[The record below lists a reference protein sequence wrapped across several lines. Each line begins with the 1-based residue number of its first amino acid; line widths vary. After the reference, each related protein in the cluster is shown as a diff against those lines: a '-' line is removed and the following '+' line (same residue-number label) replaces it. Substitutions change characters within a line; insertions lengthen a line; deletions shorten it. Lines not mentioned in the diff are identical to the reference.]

1 MPHIREYRYYV
12 GKTRTVTVVKLL
24 RGYNEWNSVD
34 NPSGVS
40 LAVPYETLTEI
51 TKARTALW
59 TIAATAQIFIAC
71 RPAYVSPELIT
82 EVRAAFAARSAET
95 TNLETNAIL
104 GTDGWFFSAPE
115 LRHVAGGKFWNDSP
129 YQSTA
134 DDPLST
140 IVNFHQ
146 QLKKQDVELLLV
158 PVPPKSL
165 IFPDK
170 VGLSE
175 TLIPT
180 PVPRLDPNHVEFYE
194 LLRQRGIPV
203 LDLTERFL
211 RERFHPENPLYCR
224 LDTHWSGAGCVI
236 AAQQI
241 ADILKTRSWSNLF
254 KTVQYVNQ
262 WSSTSISGN
271 LVHNIDPPVASEE
284 IRLRL
289 VAANAGQD
297 AGRST
302 VADSS
307 PVVLLGDSHTLIYHS
322 GGDMHA
328 ANGGLVDQLAFE
340 LGLPIDLVAV
350 RESTATAA
358 LTAIRMRAEETPTY
372 WTDKRIVV
380 WCFAA
385 QEFSATDSWRPVSVL
400 PQQTADEGH

>member
-1 MPHIREYRYYV
+1 MPHMSEYRYQV
-12 GKTRTVTVVKLL
+12 GRTRTVTVVKLL

-34 NPSGVS
+34 NPTCVS
-40 LAVPYETLTEI
+40 LDVPYETLTEI

-59 TIAATAQIFIAC
+59 TIAAMTQVFIAC
-71 RPAYVSPELIT
+71 RPPSVSSELIT
-82 EVRAAFAARSAET
+82 EVRAAFAARSAEP
-95 TNLETNAIL
+95 TNPRTSAIL

-115 LRHVAGGKFWNDSP
+115 LRHIAGSKFWNDSP
-129 YQSTA
+129 RQSTT

-140 IVNFHQ
+140 IVDFHQ
-146 QLKKQDVELLLV
+146 QLQNQDVELLLV

-175 TLIPT
+175 TLIPM

-203 LDLTERFL
+203 LDLTEKFL

-224 LDTHWSGAGCVI
+224 HDTHWSGAGCVI

-241 ADILKTRSWSNLF
+241 AEILKTRPWSNLF
-254 KTVQYVNQ
+254 QSMQYVNQ

-271 LVHNIDPPVASEE
+271 LVHGIAPPVASEE

-289 VAANAGQD
+289 VAANARQD
-297 AGRST
+297 PGRST
-302 VADSS
+302 VADRS

-328 ANGGLVDQLAFE
+328 TNAGLVDQLAFE

-350 RESTATAA
+350 RDSTATAA
-358 LTAIRMRAEETPTY
+358 LTALQIRVRETPTY
-372 WTDKRIVV
+372 WTDKQIVV

-385 QEFSATDSWRPVSVL
+385 QTFSEPDAWRRVS
-400 PQQTADEGH
+400 PIP